1 MCEHASAEMVLIS
14 GVVIRQRRPTEYDI
28 LMSKVERELELGTGA
43 EPVSCHRKARIG
55 GGGAYR
61 RSPAYEK

>member
-55 GGGAYR
+55 GGGA
-61 RSPAYEK
+61 